1 MNPGDFDRA
10 FQGRFAE
17 SPRMSSRLRTNRAPV
32 GLRLAILGLLIA
44 VAGLATLAK
53 NGQYFPNANPAHQV
67 SISTKLN
74 VASAKISVVVH
85 DVQPAIPVVLARPP
99 ITATRLE
106 LFEPAL
112 PNRTATSIHKQLRSP
127 PLA

>member
-1 MNPGDFDRA
+1 M
-10 FQGRFAE
+10 
-17 SPRMSSRLRTNRAPV
+17 
-32 GLRLAILGLLIA
+32 A

-74 VASAKISVVVH
+74 VAYVKISVAVH
-85 DVQPAIPVVLARPP
+85 HVQPAIPVVLARPL
-99 ITATRLE
+99 ISATHLE

-112 PNRTATSIHKQLRSP
+112 PNRTATSICTPLRSP